1 MKTLRL
7 IVSDDVARE
16 LKSSL
21 TIRAMTGNA
30 YGTADAAFAKIAQ
43 ALEDKDKELVL
54 DFKANPCPE
63 IAEMRKREAEC
74 VERGGHWVDNQGNCH
89 GCCKSNP

>member
-1 MKTLRL
+1 MRVLRL
-7 IVSDDVARE
+7 TVSDEVARE

-21 TIRAMTGNA
+21 MLKAMTGSA
-30 YGTADAAFAKIAQ
+30 YGTADAALAKIAQ
-43 ALEDKDKELVL
+43 ALEDKDRELVL
-54 DFKANPCPE
+54 DFKDRPDPE

-89 GCCKSNP
+89 GCGKSNP

>member
-1 MKTLRL
+1 MRHLRL
-7 IVSDDVARE
+7 IVSDEVARE

-21 TIRAMTGNA
+21 SIKALTGNA
-30 YGTADAAFAKIAQ
+30 YGTADAALAKIAQ
-43 ALEDKDKELVL
+43 ALEDKDRELVL
-54 DFKANPCPE
+54 DFKDRPDPE

-89 GCCKSNP
+89 GCGKSNP